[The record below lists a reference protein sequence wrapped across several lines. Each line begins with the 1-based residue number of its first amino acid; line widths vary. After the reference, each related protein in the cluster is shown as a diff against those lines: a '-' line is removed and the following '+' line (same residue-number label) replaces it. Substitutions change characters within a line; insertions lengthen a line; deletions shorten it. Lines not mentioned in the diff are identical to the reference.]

1 MMNES
6 QTDLFSQFDQEK
18 ADQKANE
25 QLDKELNDEF
35 APLASRMRPKTLEE
49 YVGQSH
55 LLGEGRPLRTILNKG
70 QCYSQTSHRS
80 ESLFKGA
87 NHFRVN
93 SLHSKN
99 SSNRRRRSP
108 FSSV

>member
-18 ADQKANE
+18 ADHKANE

-70 QCYSQTSHRS
+70 QCYSMILWGPPGVGKTTLAL
-80 ESLFKGA
+80 LFAKA
-87 NHFRVN
+87 CNAHFEQIPAVT
-93 SLHSKN
+93 
-99 SSNRRRRSP
+99 
-108 FSSV
+108 